1 MESSSFLV
9 HVECLTRNV
18 SKNGTLGKGKV
29 IFAMIIDTLGCLAK
43 KTKLGQSESVFAS
56 YPQAC
61 QRRIK
66 YQMKYSSKEKAAQII
81 MEKGPWGLLRRV
93 DLILAHKTIPVSI
106 FMIGSL

>member
-1 MESSSFLV
+1 M

-61 QRRIK
+61 QRGDQVSNEIFK
-66 YQMKYSSKEKAAQII
+66 QGESSPNYHGKRSVGTF
-81 MEKGPWGLLRRV
+81 EKGGFDTR
-93 DLILAHKTIPVSI
+93 A
-106 FMIGSL
+106 